1 MGMPKAAFLNEKSGG
16 TKISSSKQAK

>member
-16 TKISSSKQAK
+16 TKMST